1 MLLDEIDQC
10 PALDVSL
17 EAEGVNPRTPLVMH
31 VVHNHSQEL
40 GGPERHVSWQVR
52 SDELRWL
59 REPRCGDQS
68 VVKSTSVPGR
78 VEVGGAHGGADGR
91 GAGRQVSSSNT

>member
-1 MLLDEIDQC
+1 MLLDEIGRC
-10 PALDVSL
+10 LRLMSPSKSS
-17 EAEGVNPRTPLVMH
+17 GVNPRTPLVMH

-40 GGPERHVSWQVR
+40 GGPEQHVSWQVR

-59 REPRCGDQS
+59 WEPRCGDQS
-68 VVKSTSVPGR
+68 VVKPTSVPGR